1 MTKKERAKIVM
12 TELEKIYP
20 EVPIPLNHKNAYE
33 LLVAVALS
41 AQTTD
46 KKVNEVTPKLFS
58 VAPNPQKMAA
68 LEEPEI
74 KELIKKSDFLPPK
87 PKI

>member
-1 MTKKERAKIVM
+1 M
-12 TELEKIYP
+12 
-20 EVPIPLNHKNAYE
+20 NHRNAYE

-58 VAPNPQKMAA
+58 VAPNPEKMAA

-74 KELIKKSDFLPPK
+74 KELIKEIGLVYHQSQKF
-87 PKI
+87 KING

>member
-58 VAPNPQKMAA
+58 VAPI
-68 LEEPEI
+68 L
-74 KELIKKSDFLPPK
+74 KKWQLWK
-87 PKI
+87 NLKLKN

>member
-1 MTKKERAKIVM
+1 MKGYNQLNHQNQRVSYFCSNLQKMTKKERAKIVM

-20 EVPIPLNHKNAYE
+20 EVPIPLNHRNAYE

-46 KKVNEVTPKLFS
+46 KK
-58 VAPNPQKMAA
+58 
-68 LEEPEI
+68 
-74 KELIKKSDFLPPK
+74 
-87 PKI
+87 

>member
-1 MTKKERAKIVM
+1 MTKKQKAEYIRS
-12 TELEKIYP
+12 ELDKLYP
-20 EVPIPLNHKNAYE
+20 NISSFLDHNDAFT

-58 VAPNPQKMAA
+58 VAGNPSAMAK
-68 LEEPEI
+68 LEVEEI
-74 KELIKKSDFLPPK
+74 KELL
-87 PKI
+87 KINT